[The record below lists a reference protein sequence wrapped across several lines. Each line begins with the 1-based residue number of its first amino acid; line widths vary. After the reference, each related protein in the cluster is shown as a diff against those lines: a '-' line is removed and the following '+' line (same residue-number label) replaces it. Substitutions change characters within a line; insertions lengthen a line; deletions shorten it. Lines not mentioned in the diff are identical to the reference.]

1 MRRRPE
7 WAWALL
13 AWRLAWRGA
22 AILVVVTAVMTGAV
36 VATYDSVTADPAAA
50 GLLRDLAANSAVR
63 TVFGEPLALDTPGGF
78 TVWRTG
84 TIVALLVGGWAIFA
98 VVHLTRAE
106 EEAGRWSLPLA
117 GVVRLRA
124 AVAAQVAVVMS
135 AVAAAGLAIWA
146 ALVVAGTPA
155 AGAAVHGTGIALT
168 GMFFAAVAALSAQI
182 FADQAGAIAAAAAA
196 ALVTVLVRMV
206 GDGWPGLAVL
216 RWFTPLGLTELSRPY
231 AGDRW
236 PPLIV
241 LAAGVVVT
249 GTAAAVTAARRDV
262 GGGLVASRPSRRAR
276 TYLLGS
282 VLGFAVRRNLRPL
295 AGWGAGVGV
304 YFLLIGLV
312 ATSML
317 ALLSKDPQ
325 LAETA
330 GQAGFGGLTSIG
342 GYVGVLSGVVAVPVG
357 VFSVARVD
365 ALRSMEA
372 ARTLVLLAAR
382 PLSRT
387 RLLAAEGAAALC
399 GALFVS
405 TVAGWTTWCGI
416 TLTSAHLRL
425 VDALGGAWNTLP
437 VTLLSA
443 GAAILALGWFPR
455 ATVLVGLLP
464 AVGGFLFLVLAR
476 YLRAPGW
483 VADVSPFAHLAPVP
497 AAQPNWPATAT
508 MTVLAVLLAA
518 VGAVGYRRRD
528 LLT

>member
-7 WAWALL
+7 WAWARL
-13 AWRLAWRGA
+13 AWRLVWRGA
-22 AILVVVTAVMTGAV
+22 TILVAVTAVMTGVV
-36 VATYDSVTADPAAA
+36 VATYDGVTADPAAA
-50 GLLRDLAANSAVR
+50 GLLRELAANSGVR
-63 TVFGEPLALDTPGGF
+63 TLFGEPLALDTPGGF

-98 VVHLTRAE
+98 VIHLTRGE
-106 EEAGRWSLPLA
+106 EEAGRWSLLLA
-117 GVVRLRA
+117 GVVRVRA

-146 ALVVAGTPA
+146 ALVVTGTPA
-155 AGAAVHGTGIALT
+155 GGAAVHATGIALT
-168 GMFFAAVAALSAQI
+168 GMFFAAAAALSAQV
-182 FADQAGAIAAAAAA
+182 FADQAGAIAAATAA
-196 ALVTVLVRMV
+196 ALVTLLVRMV
-206 GDGWPGLAVL
+206 GDGWPALAVL
-216 RWFTPLGLTELSRPY
+216 RWFTPLGLMELSRPY

-241 LAAGVVVT
+241 FAAGVVVM
-249 GTAAAVTAARRDV
+249 GAAAAVTAARRDV
-262 GGGLVASRPSRRAR
+262 GGGLIVTRPRRPR

-295 AGWGAGVGV
+295 AGWGAGIGG

-317 ALLSKDPQ
+317 DLLSSNPQ

-342 GYVGVLSGVVAVPVG
+342 GYVGVLSGIVAVPVG
-357 VFSVARVD
+357 VFSVARMH

-382 PLSRT
+382 PLSRA
-387 RLLAAEGAAALC
+387 RLLAAEGAAALG
-399 GALFVS
+399 GALIVS
-405 TVAGWTTWCGI
+405 TFAGWTIWCGVN
-416 TLTSAHLRL
+416 LTSAHLRL
-425 VDALGGAWNTLP
+425 TDALAGAWNTLP

-455 ATVLVGLLP
+455 ATVPVGLLP

-483 VADVSPFAHLAPVP
+483 VADVSPFVHLAPVP

-508 MTVLAVLLAA
+508 MTVMAASLAA

-528 LLT
+528 LLA